1 MGLSLGHGAA
11 VYVGFTISILM
22 GPTAFA
28 TPPVL
33 KLLLKLV
40 FARVEAVAVPSA
52 KARLFDANPLRD
64 KDDDEEGI
72 ELDSELEVE
81 GEGTDM
87 CSLAGA

>member
-1 MGLSLGHGAA
+1 
-11 VYVGFTISILM
+11 M

-33 KLLLKLV
+33 KLLLELV
-40 FARVEAVAVPSA
+40 FARVAAVVVPSA
-52 KARLFDANPLRD
+52 KARLFDANPLLD
-64 KDDDEEGI
+64 NDDDDEGI
-72 ELDSELEVE
+72 EFDSELGVE